1 MRDPALEAG
10 FAAARSHIQAAL
22 DELDGAGT
30 AVDRGDLR
38 GAVLRIAVELEMRLD
53 QVDTDVIGIV
63 ERLEQLGGV
72 HRSPA

>member
-1 MRDPALEAG
+1 MRDPALDAG

-22 DELDGAGT
+22 DELDSAAT
-30 AVDRGDLR
+30 AVDRGDMS
-38 GAVLRIAVELEMRLD
+38 GAVLRIAVELETRLD
-53 QVDTDVIGIV
+53 QVNADVLGIV

>member
-30 AVDRGDLR
+30 AVDRGDLS

-63 ERLEQLGGV
+63 ERLEQLGDV